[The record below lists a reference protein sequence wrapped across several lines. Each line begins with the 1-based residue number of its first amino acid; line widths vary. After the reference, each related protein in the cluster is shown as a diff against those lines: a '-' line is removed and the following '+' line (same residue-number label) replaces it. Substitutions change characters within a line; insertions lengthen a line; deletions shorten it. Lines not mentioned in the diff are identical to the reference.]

1 MPKVSVIIP
10 VYNVE
15 EYIVKCLCSTVNQS
29 LQDIE
34 LIFVN
39 DGSTDETEQVAQE
52 YCAKDAR
59 LRLINQTNGGVSAAR
74 NRGMREARAGY
85 VAFLDQDDV
94 LHPQAMEIFPAA
106 AAKKAAAFRWPHRSA
121 KAGARSPGWLLHSFV
136 VSQLS

>member
-39 DGSTDETEQVAQE
+39 DGSTDKTEEILNENKEVIE
-52 YCAKDAR
+52 K
-59 LRLINQTNGGVSAAR
+59 S
-74 NRGMREARAGY
+74 GMKFVY
-85 VAFLDQDDV
+85 VYQ
-94 LHPQAMEIFPAA
+94 
-106 AAKKAAAFRWPHRSA
+106 KNK
-121 KAGARSPGWLLHSFV
+121 G
-136 VSQLS
+136 LSS